1 MSDGL
6 LQVPATGKRLFKDF
20 QLHVEFLIPYR
31 GPSGGNSGV
40 YLQNCYEI
48 QVFDSFGRERSPS
61 GCGGIYV
68 FRAPDVNAA
77 LPPLSWQ
84 TFDVDFTAAR
94 FDPAGQMVQKP
105 VVTVRH
111 NGVVIHDK
119 VTLPEKGNGGRPT
132 PQGGPVFF
140 QAHGSPVRYRNI
152 WVVEK

>member
-68 FRAPDVNAA
+68 FSAQTSTRPFRHFPGRRSTSISPPPASIRRAR
-77 LPPLSWQ
+77 W
-84 TFDVDFTAAR
+84 F
-94 FDPAGQMVQKP
+94 
-105 VVTVRH
+105 
-111 NGVVIHDK
+111 
-119 VTLPEKGNGGRPT
+119 
-132 PQGGPVFF
+132 
-140 QAHGSPVRYRNI
+140 RNPS
-152 WVVEK
+152 